1 MVTISLVCLSSF
13 VWVQNCWTDLA
24 EISPRHGG
32 LSRALRLARSHHEFR
47 QGSRQFFMTIVLFF
61 WSRYF
66 ILVRQMAVQLHKYHT
81 ASVLSPVHSGD
92 KDEFNTV
99 DFLES
104 RLLLK
109 PATNRQQSRLSPY
122 AVNFVA
128 DRVDFVA
135 GLATN
140 RQQLEFDSLSRSTL
154 SPARFSR
161 PNIERPFDFV
171 ATVMGPKRQ
180 KVDRV

>member
-92 KDEFNTV
+92 KDEFNTA

-109 PATNRQQSRLSPY
+109 PATNRQQSRLTPY
-122 AVNFVA
+122 T
-128 DRVDFVA
+128 VDFDA
-135 GLATN
+135 GFGNKSATTWIRGRHC
-140 RQQLEFDSLSRSTL
+140 RQIGRLC
-154 SPARFSR
+154 R
-161 PNIERPFDFV
+161 PNVERPFDFV
-171 ATVMGPKRQ
+171 ASVYGAKATQYRA
-180 KVDRV
+180 